1 MRNVPTWLVPIL
13 LFAAAVVAQAPAAA
27 GTQTAPPLRMRLQ
40 PLLDGLLEDAPK
52 GDLATVATT
61 TIGKEA
67 AKVGLDLTK
76 PKNPLVAMAYRD
88 GRLFYVFYKVTEEA
102 FGERAW
108 MLQRIRKIER
118 TWATADAAPE
128 EKVTW
133 QVEAFKTSGGS
144 LKGSDQHFGSFALR
158 SAHRREIVKEYEI
171 GFGEIAGKAEGAGWP
186 FAMDRLFHTLQPY
199 GDDATLHDQVKF
211 TASRR
216 WTLTV
221 SFDATGKHQVLSPEL
236 GLDLPNKVPGPE
248 LARSPVDP
256 ASKEIVLTAG
266 AGPAGVTVGISKRA
280 DVDKALGA
288 VLEDVPAGPSNRNV
302 SYRGGLTC
310 NFDADGVLNT
320 VFTRASF
327 GGKTKDG
334 LQHGMARAE
343 VRKKLGAAA
352 KDQADDAERWI
363 LPGLMVVFDAAG
375 AVRRLVVGKR

>member
-1 MRNVPTWLVPIL
+1 MRNVPSRFVPIL
-13 LFAAAVVAQAPAAA
+13 ILVAAAA
-27 GTQTAPPLRMRLQ
+27 GTKTAPPLQMRLQ
-40 PLLDGLLEDAPK
+40 PLLDGLREDAPK
-52 GDLATVATT
+52 GDLSAVATT

-88 GRLFYVFYKVTEEA
+88 GRLFYVFYKVTDEA

-133 QVEAFKTSGGS
+133 QVEAFKTNGGS
-144 LKGSDQHFGSFALR
+144 LKGSDEHFGSFALR
-158 SAHRREIVKEYEI
+158 TAHRREIVKEYEI
-171 GFGEIAGKAEGAGWP
+171 GFGELAGKAEGAGWP
-186 FAMDRLFHTLQPY
+186 FAMDTLFHMLQPY
-199 GDDATLHDQVKF
+199 GDDATLHDRVKF

-221 SFDATGKHQVLSPEL
+221 SFDATGAHQVLCPEL
-236 GLDLPNKVPGPE
+236 GLDLPKKVPGPE

-256 ASKEIVLTAG
+256 ASKAIVLTAG
-266 AGPAGVTVGISKRA
+266 AGPAGVTVGTSKRA

-288 VLEDVPAGPSNRNV
+288 VLEDVPVGPSNRNV

-327 GGKTKDG
+327 GGRTKEG
-334 LQHGMARAE
+334 VLLGMSRAE
-343 VRKKLGAAA
+343 VRKKLGAVA
-352 KDQADDAERWI
+352 KDQDDGAERWT
-363 LPGLMVVFDAAG
+363 LPGLTVVFDAAG
-375 AVRRLVVGKR
+375 TVRRVVVSKR